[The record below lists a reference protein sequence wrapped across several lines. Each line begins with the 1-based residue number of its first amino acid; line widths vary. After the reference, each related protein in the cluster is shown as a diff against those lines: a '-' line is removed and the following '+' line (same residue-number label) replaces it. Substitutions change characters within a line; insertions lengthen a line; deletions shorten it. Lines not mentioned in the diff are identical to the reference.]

1 MDNSIEIKLLSKDN
15 YQQWN
20 EYVTTKE
27 DGTFFHLAEWQQVI
41 EKAFGHKT
49 YMYYALSKKEGL
61 EAGEKIVGVL
71 PLCHVK
77 SMLFGNN
84 LVSMPFTVYGG
95 IIADSDEIRQK
106 LQQQACELAEK
117 LKVDSLEMRERKINN
132 PDWPTK
138 ELYVTFRK
146 EISDDDEENMKAIPR
161 KQRAMVR
168 KGIKAELVSEVDENI
183 DRFFDAYS
191 HSVWRLGTP
200 VFAKKYFQI
209 LKDTFKENCD
219 IVTITKDGEVVA
231 SVMNFYFRDQVL
243 PYYGGGK
250 DSARALAGN
259 DFMYWEVMRRAV
271 EKGCKVFDFGRSK
284 EGTGA
289 YSFKKN
295 WGFTPEPLPYQ
306 YYLVKADEMPEINPN
321 NPKYKFFI
329 DTWKKMPLGISRF
342 LGPMISK
349 NLG

>member
-146 EISDDDEENMKAIPR
+146 EISDDEEENMKAIPR

-329 DTWKKMPLGISRF
+329 DTWKKMPLGISRV

>member
-61 EAGEKIVGVL
+61 EVGEKIVGVL

-146 EISDDDEENMKAIPR
+146 EISDDEEENMKAIPR

-329 DTWKKMPLGISRF
+329 DTWKKMPLGISRV

>member
-1 MDNSIEIKLLSKDN
+1 MSDEIEIKLLTSDR
-15 YQQWN
+15 YDEWN
-20 EYVTTKE
+20 DYVTSNE
-27 DGTFFHLAEWQQVI
+27 NGTFFHLAQWQQVI

-49 YMYYALSKKEGL
+49 YFYYAKDSEN
-61 EAGEKIVGVL
+61 IVGVL
-71 PLCHVK
+71 PLGHVK
-77 SMLFGNN
+77 SFLFGNN
-84 LVSMPFTVYGG
+84 LMSMPFTVYGG
-95 IIADSDEIRQK
+95 AIADSDEIRKK
-106 LQQQACELAEK
+106 LEQQACDLAEK
-117 LKVDSLEMRERKINN
+117 LKVDSLELRERKVNN

-146 EISDDDEENMKAIPR
+146 DISDDDEENMKAIPR

-168 KGIKAELVSEVDENI
+168 KGIKAELKSEVDDNI

-200 VFAKKYFQI
+200 VFSKKYFQT
-209 LKDTFKENCD
+209 LKDVFKDKCD
-219 IVTITKDGEVVA
+219 VVTITKDDEVVA
-231 SVMNFYFRDQVL
+231 SVMNFYFRDEVL

-250 DSARALAGN
+250 DSARAYAGN

-306 YYLVKADEMPEINPN
+306 YYLVTADKVPEINPN
-321 NPKYKFFI
+321 NPKYKLFI
-329 DTWKKMPLGISRF
+329 DLWKKMPVGLSRF
-342 LGPMISK
+342 IGPMISK

>member
-1 MDNSIEIKLLSKDN
+1 MGNSVEIKLLSQDK

-20 EYVTTKE
+20 DYVTSKE
-27 DGTFFHLAEWQQVI
+27 EGTFFHLAEWQQVI

-49 YMYYALSKKEGL
+49 YMYFAEYEGNV
-61 EAGEKIVGVL
+61 VGVL
-71 PLCHVK
+71 PLGHVK

-95 IIADSDEIRQK
+95 AIADTDEIRQQLEQK
-106 LQQQACELAEK
+106 ACELAEQ
-117 LKVDSLEMRERKINN
+117 LKVDSLELRERKINN

-146 EISDDDEENMKAIPR
+146 EISDDEEENMKAIPR

-168 KGIKAELVSEVDENI
+168 KGIKAELSSEVDENI
-183 DRFFDAYS
+183 DRFFEAYS

-200 VFAKKYFQI
+200 VFSKKYFQI
-209 LKDTFKENCD
+209 LKDVFKDQCD
-219 IVTITKDGEVVA
+219 IVTITKGDELVA

-243 PYYGGGK
+243 PYYGGGM
-250 DSARALAGN
+250 DNARAYAGN
-259 DFMYWEVMRRAV
+259 DFMYWEVMRRAA
-271 EKGCKVFDFGRSK
+271 EKGCKIFDFGRSK

-306 YYLVKADEMPEINPN
+306 YHLVKADKMPEINPN

-329 DTWKKMPLGISRF
+329 NTWKKMPVGVSRVI
-342 LGPMISK
+342 GPMISK

>member
-1 MDNSIEIKLLSKDN
+1 MNDAIEIKLLSQDK
-15 YQQWN
+15 YQDWN
-20 EYVTTKE
+20 DYVTAKE
-27 DGTFFHLAEWQQVI
+27 DGTFFHLAQWQQVI

-49 YMYYALSKKEGL
+49 YMYYACSGG
-61 EAGEKIVGVL
+61 ASGERIVGVL
-71 PLCHVK
+71 PLAHVK

-95 IIADSDEIRQK
+95 ALADSDEIRKK
-106 LQQQACELAEK
+106 LEQQACELARQ
-117 LKVDSLEMRERKINN
+117 LNVDSLELRERKINN

-146 EISDDDEENMKAIPR
+146 EISADDEENMKAIPR

-200 VFAKKYFQI
+200 VFSKKYFQI
-209 LKDTFKENCD
+209 LKDTFKEQCD
-219 IVTITKDGEVVA
+219 IVTITKDDEVVA
-231 SVMNFYFRDQVL
+231 SVMNFYFRDEVL

-250 DSARALAGN
+250 DSARGLAGN

-271 EKGCKVFDFGRSK
+271 KKGCKIFDFGRSK

-306 YYLVKADEMPEINPN
+306 YYLVKADKMPEINPN

-329 DTWKKMPLGISRF
+329 DTWKKMPLGVSRF
-342 LGPMISK
+342 IGPMISK